1 MENLKI
7 LMIKMNNN
15 YKIILNYIKDLSVEI
30 PDPEA
35 LITAKNNIRKYSM
48 DINISS
54 KALKNKMIEV
64 STKLTYKDPTNNKK
78 KSYFEILYA
87 TVISVK
93 DQNINKK
100 SLEKIILCDLQIK
113 IYPKLETIF
122 LNIIR
127 DAGFPNIKFDKKI
140 DFEKLYNKRL
150 N

>member
-1 MENLKI
+1 
-7 LMIKMNNN
+7 
-15 YKIILNYIKDLSVEI
+15 
-30 PDPEA
+30 
-35 LITAKNNIRKYSM
+35 M